1 MCPALPCPAAYLLL
15 CVYGTY
21 KKQQA
26 ARKARK
32 EDKAAQAAAGLSDEA
47 WAAKKQ
53 VRCHV
58 VRCACARPTR
68 RHRAGDAAQWTAAAL
83 IQRNCGAGAV
93 LSAQTLNRVSLP
105 HKRAG
110 MQLLRAATAG
120 NELPSPMAQPA
131 TPDGTAP

>member
-58 VRCACARPTR
+58 VRYACARHAGTG
-68 RHRAGDAAQWTAAAL
+68 RAGDAVQWTAAAL
-83 IQRNCGAGAV
+83 IQRNCGAGA
-93 LSAQTLNRVSLP
+93 ALP
-105 HKRAG
+105 QRSNTQQG
-110 MQLLRAATAG
+110 VTAG
-120 NELPSPMAQPA
+120 QAGGQ
-131 TPDGTAP
+131 